1 MPTANSS
8 KSKNHFFSVASFE
21 ENSIQNLRLFEIPSS
36 ARIQLTCLR
45 EKPENKYFVEVA
57 AFDAVLFHFVHREHM
72 RESKKKM
79 NSQPDMDLR
88 IVCFFF

>member
-8 KSKNHFFSVASFE
+8 KSKNQFFSVASFE
-21 ENSIQNLRLFEIPSS
+21 ANSIQNLRLFEIPSS

-57 AFDAVLFHFVHREHM
+57 AFDAVLFHHFVHREHI
-72 RESKKKM
+72 RESKKWIH
-79 NSQPDMDLR
+79 SL
-88 IVCFFF
+88 I